1 MNLAPNYTQKHK
13 TDDRSLVMLS
23 SFLLGL
29 GREIIHTFKKPL
41 LPQGFALI
49 LLSSVILFGGCG
61 TLTFKQPEPVTVGQ
75 VIEMSKHGVPA
86 GAIVEKMRGSQSV
99 YRLTAAQLAELHD
112 LGIADQVLDYM
123 QQTYIEAE
131 RREQSN
137 EDWGERDIE
146 RAGFW

>member
-1 MNLAPNYTQKHK
+1 MIK
-13 TDDRSLVMLS
+13 T
-23 SFLLGL
+23 FQ
-29 GREIIHTFKKPL
+29 T

-49 LLSSVILFGGCG
+49 LLSSVILFGGCA
-61 TLTFKQPEPVTVGQ
+61 TLTFKQPEPVTIGQ
-75 VIEMSKHGVPA
+75 VIEMSKQGVPA
-86 GAIVEKMRGSQSV
+86 GTIVEKMRGSQSV

-137 EDWGERDIE
+137 EDWSERDIE

>member
-1 MNLAPNYTQKHK
+1 MIKTFQK
-13 TDDRSLVMLS
+13 
-23 SFLLGL
+23 LLQG
-29 GREIIHTFKKPL
+29 
-41 LPQGFALI
+41 QGFALI
-49 LLSSVILFGGCG
+49 LLSSVIQFGGCA
-61 TLTFKQPEPVTVGQ
+61 TLTFKQPEPVTIGQ
-75 VIEMSKHGVPA
+75 VIEMSKQGVPA
-86 GAIVEKMRGSQSV
+86 GTIVEKMRGSQSA

-112 LGIADQVLDYM
+112 LGIADHVLDYM